1 MAQVN
6 NPIIGHARG
15 KVGSVVFSTWKGKNI
30 IKEKPATVANP
41 RTANQIANRS
51 RFVAMIGLAK
61 LLRPLLPTGFREY
74 ASKVTWMNRFMTVNS
89 SNGSFEYSLS
99 STMWEVLYQYLV
111 ISEGSLFPTP
121 ISATASAG
129 SNTITV
135 NWSVG
140 SSGNQ
145 NSQDQFCVLAIVD
158 GYTHQEL
165 NAEVRETGVLEITPP
180 TGTLILGNNVYVI
193 GFFKSPDG
201 LKVSNS
207 IGVSLQV
214 TA

>member
-51 RFVAMIGLAK
+51 RFVAMIALAK

-89 SNGSFEYSLS
+89 SNDSFVYD
-99 STMWEVLYQYLV
+99 EVNTQWDIQYNRLV
-111 ISEGSLFPTP
+111 ISEGSLFPTDFT
-121 ISATASAG
+121 ATASEAA
-129 SNTITV
+129 NMITI
-135 NWSVG
+135 NYSVD
-140 SSGNQ
+140 SYGNQ
-145 NSQDQFCVLAIVD
+145 NRADQLCVLVV
-158 GYTHQEL
+158 GQEYNKQVL
-165 NAEVRETGVLEITPP
+165 NAEVRETGVFEINTP
-180 TGTLILGNNVYVI
+180 TGALQSGQQLFVI
-193 GFFKSPDG
+193 CFFKTPDG

-207 IGVSLQV
+207 IGRSL
-214 TA
+214 TIAA

>member
-15 KVGSVVFSTWKGKNI
+15 KVGSIVFSTWKGKNI

-41 RTANQIANRS
+41 RTANQVANRS
-51 RFVAMIGLAK
+51 RFVAMIALAK

-89 SNGSFEYSLS
+89 SNDAFYYDLMN
-99 STMWEVLYQYLV
+99 TTWDVNYQYVV

-135 NWSVG
+135 NWTTLSN
-140 SSGNQ
+140 GNQ
-145 NSQDQFCVLAIVD
+145 NNLDQFCVLAIVD

-165 NAEVRETGVLEITPP
+165 NAEVRETGVCEITPP
-180 TGTLILGNNVYVI
+180 TGTLIVGGNAYVI